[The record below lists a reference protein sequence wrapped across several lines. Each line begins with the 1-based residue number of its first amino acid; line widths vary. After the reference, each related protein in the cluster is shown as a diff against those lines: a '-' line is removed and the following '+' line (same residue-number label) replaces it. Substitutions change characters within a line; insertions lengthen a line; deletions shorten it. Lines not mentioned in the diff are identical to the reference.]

1 MLLRHQCV
9 RACYCV
15 CSARAL
21 RCRSRVLLRRQCVRA
36 AASAVRGC
44 CCCVGRA
51 RSVRACVLL
60 SRSTPGPFCRIGTF
74 IPRGLE
80 TMVGLNPYHVVALRR
95 RFGRPLRSPKARFI
109 DFGRLYP
116 GGGKQWSAPTPT
128 LLWRCD
134 VGPVGARSVRSVC
147 CLSRVQSARACCCV
161 VCARCCDT
169 SACVRAAVPCARA
182 AATPVRA
189 CVLLCRAR
197 VLLRLQCA
205 CAAVSFA
212 RAAAP
217 AVRACCCVG
226 AWVLLLRRPCAVCPC
241 VRAAVSVD
249 PWPVLSDPDVYTPG
263 VGNNG
268 RPQPLPCRGT
278 APSVRPAATV
288 ARGPFHR
295 FRTFIPRR
303 WETMVGTNPY
313 IVVALR
319 RRSGRCTVCPCC
331 LLPVPCAVCAFVL
344 LCSVCTLL
352 RHQCVRAC
360 CCAVRAC
367 CCVCSARVLLCRS
380 RVLLRLQCVL
390 AAANVLL
397 RLQCV
402 LAAAWVRGCCCCVGR
417 ARSVR
422 ACVLLSRSTPGPFC
436 RIRTFIPR
444 GLETMVGLNPYHVV
458 ALRRRFGR
466 PLRSPEARFI
476 DFGRLYPGGGK
487 QWSAPTPTLLWRCDV
502 GPVGARSV
510 RAVCCL
516 SRVQSARACCFVVC
530 ARCCDTSACV
540 RAAVPCARAAAS
552 AVRVCCCVVRACCC
566 ACSACLLL
574 RGCCCCVGRARSV
587 RACVLLSR
595 STPGPF
601 CRIRTFI
608 PRGLETM
615 VGLNPYHVVA
625 LRRRFGRPLRSP
637 EARFIDFG
645 RLYPGGGKQWSA
657 PTPTLLWR
665 CDVGPVGARSVRAV
679 CCLSRVQSAR
689 ACCCVVCAR
698 CCDTSACV
706 RAAVPC
712 ARAAA
717 SAVRVCC
724 CVVRACCCA
733 CSACLLLRGCCCCVG
748 RARSVRACVLLSRS
762 TPGPFCRI
770 RTFIPR
776 GLETMVGLNPY
787 HVVALRRR
795 FGRPLRSPEDRFI
808 DFGRL
813 YPGGGKQWSAP
824 TPTLLWRCDVGPVGA
839 RSVRA
844 VCCLSRVQSARS
856 CCCVVCARCC
866 DTSACVRAAVPCAR
880 AAASAARVCCCV
892 VRACC
897 CACSACLLLRTCC
910 CACSACL
917 LLRGCVGAAAA
928 SAVRGLSVRACCCLG
943 RPPARFVES
952 GRLYP
957 GGWKQWSA
965 STPTMSWHCAVGS
978 AGRYGRPRPVSSI
991 SDVYTQ
997 EVGNN
1002 GRHQPLHC
1010 CGVAT
1015 SVRSVHGL
1023 SVLSAACPVCS
1034 LRVRAAL

>member
-1 MLLRHQCV
+1 ML
-9 RACYCV
+9 A
-15 CSARAL
+15 
-21 RCRSRVLLRRQCVRA
+21 
-36 AASAVRGC
+36 

-51 RSVRACVLL
+51 CLL
-60 SRSTPGPFCRIGTF
+60 L
-74 IPRGLE
+74 PRLP
-80 TMVGLNPYHVVALRR
+80 T
-95 RFGRPLRSPKARFI
+95 ARFI

-128 LLWRCD
+128 MLWRRP
-134 VGPVGARSVRSVC
+134 VGPVGRLGRPRSVS
-147 CLSRVQSARACCCV
+147 SIS
-161 VCARCCDT
+161 
-169 SACVRAAVPCARA
+169 
-182 AATPVRA
+182 
-189 CVLLCRAR
+189 
-197 VLLRLQCA
+197 
-205 CAAVSFA
+205 
-212 RAAAP
+212 
-217 AVRACCCVG
+217 
-226 AWVLLLRRPCAVCPC
+226 
-241 VRAAVSVD
+241 
-249 PWPVLSDPDVYTPG
+249 DVYTQE

-268 RPQPLPCRGT
+268 RHQLPPCCGA

-288 ARGPFHR
+288 AQGPFHR

-313 IVVALR
+313 HVVAVPRRSGRPPRSPAVRFIDFGRLYPGGGKQWSGPTPTLLWRCDVRSVGARSDRARCCLFRCALLRRSCVRAAASAVRAAASAVRACSSVCPSCLLLCRSCVMLRRAFSLLCRACMLLR
-319 RRSGRCTVCPCC
+319 RRSARAAVSCVRAAGSVGPAAASCLRAAGSVVPAAASCVRAAVPCVRAAASAERLCCCVVRACCSVSSACVPQRRPSVLLPQPFVLQGRLSVRARCCVCRACVQQRRLSVRARCCVCRAFVLLRRPCDAACRCVFRACVLPAASALHASVLLRRPCMLAAASVAHGPFHRFRTFIPRRWETMVGTNPYTVVELRRRSRRCTVCPCC
-331 LLPVPCAVCAFVL
+331 PLPVPCAVCACGL

-380 RVLLRLQCVL
+380 R
-390 AAANVLL
+390 VLL

-466 PLRSPEARFI
+466 PLRSPKARFI

-516 SRVQSARACCFVVC
+516 SR
-530 ARCCDTSACV
+530 
-540 RAAVPCARAAAS
+540 
-552 AVRVCCCVVRACCC
+552 
-566 ACSACLLL
+566 
-574 RGCCCCVGRARSV
+574 
-587 RACVLLSR
+587 
-595 STPGPF
+595 
-601 CRIRTFI
+601 
-608 PRGLETM
+608 E
-615 VGLNPYHVVA
+615 
-625 LRRRFGRPLRSP
+625 
-637 EARFIDFG
+637 
-645 RLYPGGGKQWSA
+645 
-657 PTPTLLWR
+657 
-665 CDVGPVGARSVRAV
+665 
-679 CCLSRVQSAR
+679 QSAR
-689 ACCCVVCAR
+689 ACCCVVCAC

-706 RAAVPC
+706 RAT
-712 ARAAA
+712 A
-717 SAVRVCC
+717 SAVRARCG
-724 CVVRACCCA
+724 VVRACCCDG
-733 CSACLLLRGCCCCVG
+733 S
-748 RARSVRACVLLSRS
+748 ACVLL
-762 TPGPFCRI
+762 
-770 RTFIPR
+770 
-776 GLETMVGLNPY
+776 
-787 HVVALRRR
+787 
-795 FGRPLRSPEDRFI
+795 
-808 DFGRL
+808 RL
-813 YPGGGKQWSAP
+813 Q
-824 TPTLLWRCDVGPVGA
+824 
-839 RSVRA
+839 
-844 VCCLSRVQSARS
+844 
-856 CCCVVCARCC
+856 
-866 DTSACVRAAVPCAR
+866 
-880 AAASAARVCCCV
+880 
-892 VRACC
+892 
-897 CACSACLLLRTCC
+897 
-910 CACSACL
+910 
-917 LLRGCVGAAAA
+917 CVGAAAA

-1023 SVLSAACPVCS
+1023 SVLSAACPVSS
-1034 LRVRAAL
+1034 LRERAAV